1 MKNVESK
8 AVAGNTLQTEGESSQ
23 LMCFFGRTKN
33 FVVVLEDEMSRKW
46 LWVTNEGLADGR

>member
-23 LMCFFGRTKN
+23 AMCCFGRTKN
-33 FVVVLEDEMSRKW
+33 FVVVLEDETSRKW